1 MYLHFAIF
9 FYKKRYLTIDRQ
21 YFPREGQVRAVRI
34 HAAGIRQ
41 VVIPAGEAKL
51 ISAMGHSPALF
62 DWYMDDFYKNFFM
75 KAAPRL
81 FIRN

>member
-1 MYLHFAIF
+1 MLEQLKKIMKDLKLINESSLCNIF

-41 VVIPAGEAKL
+41 VVIQAG
-51 ISAMGHSPALF
+51 GG
-62 DWYMDDFYKNFFM
+62 
-75 KAAPRL
+75 KADKCYGPFSRSV
-81 FIRN
+81 